1 MEKVWRFQYGLSAQ
15 DYIDFNEHY
24 YLKIPEGKRQ
34 LQKYRLAFPLTALV
48 FLLLTAVRDRD
59 ITLIIT
65 QAVLFFI
72 FALVW
77 WFGIQPVMLGI
88 YKRRLK
94 NPKDPAN
101 SLVDK
106 TGETTFDFENGLITS
121 VDEKEELK
129 VRFDSVTAVYEG
141 KNAYYFYYT
150 KAKAFVLP
158 YRLFESS
165 EKMVEFYQL
174 LHSTFPMADKK

>member
-1 MEKVWRFQYGLSAQ
+1 MKIWKFQYGLTAQ
-15 DYIDFNEHY
+15 EHVDFNEHY
-24 YLKIPEGKRQ
+24 YRKIPDGKRQ
-34 LQKYRLAFPLTALV
+34 MLKFRLMFPVTSLV
-48 FLLLTAVRDRD
+48 FLLLAIVRDSD
-59 ITLIIT
+59 ITLFIT
-65 QAVLFFI
+65 QAVLLGI
-72 FALVW
+72 FAFVW
-77 WFGIQPVMLGI
+77 WFSIQPVMLAI

-101 SLVDK
+101 SLIDK
-106 TGETTFDFENGLITS
+106 TGETTFDFENGFIHS

-129 VRFDSVTAVYEG
+129 VRFDSITAVYEG
-141 KNAYYFYYT
+141 KNAYYLYYT

-174 LHSTFPMADKK
+174 LHGTFPMA